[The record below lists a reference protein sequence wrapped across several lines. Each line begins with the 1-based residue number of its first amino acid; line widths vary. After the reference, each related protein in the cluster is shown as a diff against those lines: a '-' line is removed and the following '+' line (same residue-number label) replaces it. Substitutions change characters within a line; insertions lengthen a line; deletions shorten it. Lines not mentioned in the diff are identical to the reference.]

1 MNWEDLRYIL
11 AVSREGTLLAAASS
25 LGVSPTTMS
34 RRLRK
39 LEESQGTALFEKFK
53 HGAVLTGAG
62 ERVVVVAESVER
74 LTHELDAEI
83 HGLDTKLG
91 GTIRVTSTEMLT
103 KHFLVDFGAFRAL
116 YPGIEIE
123 LDSKTSLANMT
134 QREADVAIRLGHKAP
149 DHLIGNRYAS
159 VGYAVFGGAELV
171 GRIGRDAAYG
181 DYPWVGWDRAINRS
195 TDAWMSQ
202 HAPGATVVMRFGSM
216 PVIAHAVSQGVGLA
230 VLPCVIGDADANL
243 RRVGGYF
250 TASDLQVWL
259 LTHPKLRGTARIK
272 VFLAFMRNALRRDA
286 DLFTGDRPRV

>member
-134 QREADVAIRLGHKAP
+134 QREADVAVRIMPVGKAP
-149 DHLIGNRYAS
+149 DPDLAGRKAATLARAVYGFGDCWIGWKRGPQSLHVEGNPEFSALPVRGALGDVAMQRAACAAGMGLARLPCFYAEPLLQRRTEPEPGGEAW
-159 VGYAVFGGAELV
+159 VLVHPDLRQNPRLRVF
-171 GRIGRDAAYG
+171 RDA
-181 DYPWVGWDRAINRS
+181 
-195 TDAWMSQ
+195 
-202 HAPGATVVMRFGSM
+202 VVAAFKRHQ
-216 PVIAHAVSQGVGLA
+216 PRLAGLT
-230 VLPCVIGDADANL
+230 P
-243 RRVGGYF
+243 
-250 TASDLQVWL
+250 
-259 LTHPKLRGTARIK
+259 
-272 VFLAFMRNALRRDA
+272 
-286 DLFTGDRPRV
+286 